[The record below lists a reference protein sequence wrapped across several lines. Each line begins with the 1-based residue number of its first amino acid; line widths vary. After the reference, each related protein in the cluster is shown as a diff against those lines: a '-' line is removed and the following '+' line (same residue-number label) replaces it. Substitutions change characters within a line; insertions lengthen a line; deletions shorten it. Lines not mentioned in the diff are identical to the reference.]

1 MMSVTLNAIEIFEI
15 AERIERNGVK
25 FYCKAAEGL
34 SDEDIRQTL
43 LSLAEM
49 EAEHEET
56 FANMRKQISHKER
69 ELITFEPENE
79 MTLYLQAIANGH
91 IFDLKKD
98 PSEELTGKETID
110 NILKLAIEAEK
121 DSIVFYVGLKNFV
134 PAKAGQDKVEE
145 IIEEEMG
152 HIVVLNQ
159 KLEAWKYL
167 KRISI

>member
-1 MMSVTLNAIEIFEI
+1 MSVTFNAIEIFEI

-25 FYCKAAEGL
+25 FYRKAAEGL

-98 PSEELTGKETID
+98 PGEQLTGKETVED
-110 NILKLAIEAEK
+110 ILKLAIDAER